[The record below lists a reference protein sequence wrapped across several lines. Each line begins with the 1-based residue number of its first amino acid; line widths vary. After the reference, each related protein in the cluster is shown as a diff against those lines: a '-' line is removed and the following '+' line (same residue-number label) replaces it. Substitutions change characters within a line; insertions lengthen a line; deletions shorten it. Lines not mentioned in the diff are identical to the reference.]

1 VSLTFCIFDTW
12 VILTER
18 YWNFIDNLHVNAC
31 HKKEEWCITGLKE
44 QRFPDLPEI
53 SNTAYL
59 EYLCLPLS
67 SNLIDPTVTH
77 VQISLFLVY

>member
-1 VSLTFCIFDTW
+1 MPQKRGMVYHWIKRTK
-12 VILTER
+12 V
-18 YWNFIDNLHVNAC
+18 
-31 HKKEEWCITGLKE
+31 
-44 QRFPDLPEI
+44 PDLPEI